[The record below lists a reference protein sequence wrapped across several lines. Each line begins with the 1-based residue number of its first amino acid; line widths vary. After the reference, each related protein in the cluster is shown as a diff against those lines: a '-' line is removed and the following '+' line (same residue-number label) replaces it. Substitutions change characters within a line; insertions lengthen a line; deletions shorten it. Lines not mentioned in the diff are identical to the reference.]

1 MKKIILGIFLATTM
15 IGYSAE
21 NPKKEKNNTR
31 KTDGCTVTIG
41 KADTEGNVSSAS
53 ATAPTCSEAERL
65 AKAKLALSA
74 SN

>member
-1 MKKIILGIFLATTM
+1 MRKIILGLFLATT
-15 IGYSAE
+15 IISQAAE
-21 NPKKEKNNTR
+21 NPKKERNNTR

-53 ATAPTCSEAERL
+53 ATAPTCSEAEKL

>member
-1 MKKIILGIFLATTM
+1 MRKIILGLFLATA
-15 IGYSAE
+15 IISQAAE
-21 NPKKEKNNTR
+21 NPKKESNNKR

-53 ATAPTCSEAERL
+53 ATAPTCSEAEKL